1 MKNWEHKDIDHPVY
15 KKMDGILS
23 YLHNSVD
30 TINTNSPN
38 DLSKLYYILS
48 KTREALYSIDPFFYP
63 KRELDAI
70 DNIISNEEF
79 LELIHE
85 SIKFHGNF
93 NYEAA
98 FPYTEELANSA
109 YRLSGASSKDDDIKL
124 LKDME
129 NNFTKRHNKT
139 EKEIIDLKLTL
150 EYELKEAREKINEI
164 HALEVALNERINQTK
179 ETIKNNEKM
188 MLIEKNKRMEDFST
202 EQKARQQSFKNES
215 EKAINSIINDAKS
228 AYNSQEEIINKKTA
242 SLLQKI
248 DDSNVDITK
257 KHNSIKDI
265 YELVAEDG
273 IAGGYKKNADD
284 EKSAANLWRGITMGC
299 YALIIL
305 WVLFK
310 NTLGFET
317 FINNQVQW
325 PVLIIT
331 ISITAIAFIAAQ
343 FSSKQSRIHLI
354 NEQKMRWFA
363 LEVKAIDPFISSLP
377 ESEKNDLKRQLSEKL
392 FCQHRTED
400 FSNESESHSKSLDAL
415 SSVVN
420 NLSDTIKTITKK

>member
-1 MKNWEHKDIDHPVY
+1 MNEWVTYYNEHNIHKTLDELLDF
-15 KKMDGILS
+15 
-23 YLHNSVD
+23 LHNNVD
-30 TINTNSPN
+30 MVNSSSSAN
-38 DLSKLYYILS
+38 LSHISSILI
-48 KTREALYSIDPFFYP
+48 KTKQAIDSIDPTFYP
-63 KRELDAI
+63 THTLDEIDELLTSNSFKHVFVKILNDRDFDYNDAKTLTNSLVEKVYKLSAMTTNI
-70 DNIISNEEF
+70 DENELFNSIS
-79 LELIHE
+79 
-85 SIKFHGNF
+85 S
-93 NYEAA
+93 
-98 FPYTEELANSA
+98 
-109 YRLSGASSKDDDIKL
+109 RL
-124 LKDME
+124 
-129 NNFTKRHNKT
+129 TKKQRQQ
-139 EKEIIDLKLTL
+139 EKEIIDLRLTL
-150 EYELKEAREKINEI
+150 EYTIGEAREKLNSIN
-164 HALEVALNERINQTK
+164 ALEESLRERSSQVKDIM
-179 ETIKNNEKM
+179 ENNDKM
-188 MLIEKNKRMEDFST
+188 MLAEKNRRREEFTSEQKLRHDTFLKQSEETLKTIFEKTKSIYKNQEEQIEKRT
-202 EQKARQQSFKNES
+202 
-215 EKAINSIINDAKS
+215 S
-228 AYNSQEEIINKKTA
+228 A
-242 SLLQKI
+242 LFQKI
-248 DDSNVDITK
+248 ADSSNDITE

-377 ESEKNDLKRQLSEKL
+377 ENEKNDLKKQLSEKL

-400 FSNESESHSKSLDAL
+400 VSNETESHSKSLDAL
-415 SSVVN
+415 SSVVH
-420 NLSDTIKTITKK
+420 NLTDTIKTITKK

>member
-1 MKNWEHKDIDHPVY
+1 MNEWVNYYNEHNIHKTLDELLDF
-15 KKMDGILS
+15 
-23 YLHNSVD
+23 LHNNVD
-30 TINTNSPN
+30 MVNSN
-38 DLSKLYYILS
+38 SSDNLSHISSILI
-48 KTREALYSIDPFFYP
+48 KTKQVIDSIDPTFYP
-63 KRELDAI
+63 THTLDEINELLTCNSFKHVFVKILNNRDFDYNEAKALTNSLVEKVYKLSAMTTNI
-70 DNIISNEEF
+70 DENELFNSIS
-79 LELIHE
+79 
-85 SIKFHGNF
+85 S
-93 NYEAA
+93 
-98 FPYTEELANSA
+98 
-109 YRLSGASSKDDDIKL
+109 RL
-124 LKDME
+124 
-129 NNFTKRHNKT
+129 TKKQRQQ
-139 EKEIIDLKLTL
+139 EKEIIDLRLTL
-150 EYELKEAREKINEI
+150 EFTIGEAREKLNSIN
-164 HALEVALNERINQTK
+164 ALEESLRERSSQVKDIM
-179 ETIKNNEKM
+179 ENNDKM
-188 MLIEKNKRMEDFST
+188 MLAEKNRRREEFTS
-202 EQKARQQSFKNES
+202 EQKLRHDTFLKQSEETLKTITEKTKSIYKN
-215 EKAINSIINDAKS
+215 
-228 AYNSQEEIINKKTA
+228 QEEQIDKRTSA
-242 SLLQKI
+242 LFQKI
-248 DDSNVDITK
+248 ADSSNDITE

-377 ESEKNDLKRQLSEKL
+377 ENEKNDLKKQLSEKL

-400 FSNESESHSKSLDAL
+400 VSNETESHSKSLDAL
-415 SSVVN
+415 SSVVH
-420 NLSDTIKTITKK
+420 NLTDTIKTITKK